1 MTRTYL
7 FISFGH
13 LIGPI
18 WFLNVNWELHELSE
32 LNKLVGYKL
41 HDGLPTCKHHFW
53 TNQIDHFFWTN
64 HGKHHNLCKF
74 QTLSNRCAQSLI
86 CLYHNFM
93 INIIVSYFQL
103 PITYIRLCG
112 ILLHRCQTDLLF
124 SPLKPDLLTLL
135 IIGVHEWWIL
145 LPSYFHLKMLDGML
159 PCLMVGNIASWQHV
173 VSSWPQQGM
182 VCLGLIMRATA
193 SLWGPGA
200 TSRSLKTLS
209 LTATCSSSPS
219 VVKNISPIF
228 QI

>member
-1 MTRTYL
+1 
-7 FISFGH
+7 
-13 LIGPI
+13 
-18 WFLNVNWELHELSE
+18 
-32 LNKLVGYKL
+32 
-41 HDGLPTCKHHFW
+41 
-53 TNQIDHFFWTN
+53 
-64 HGKHHNLCKF
+64 
-74 QTLSNRCAQSLI
+74 
-86 CLYHNFM
+86 M

-112 ILLHRCQTDLLF
+112 ILLHRCQTDLFF

-135 IIGVHEWWIL
+135 IIGVHECMV
-145 LPSYFHLKMLDGML
+145 SNFHLKMLDGML

-219 VVKNISPIF
+219 VVKKYLPHFSNLTAKKHKSL
-228 QI
+228 